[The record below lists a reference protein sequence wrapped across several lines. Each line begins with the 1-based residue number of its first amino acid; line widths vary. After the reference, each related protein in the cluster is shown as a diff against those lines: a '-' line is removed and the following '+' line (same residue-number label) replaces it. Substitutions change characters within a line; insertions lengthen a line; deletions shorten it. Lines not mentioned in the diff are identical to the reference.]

1 MPSATAAT
9 GRRASEVRCGSI
21 AGADVRL
28 RRRERECRHE
38 AGGPWE
44 IGVVLSVM
52 LPAGRQRFKVAALPS
67 PSLRSVPRSR
77 PTCAGP
83 AMTPDLPAD
92 HLSALARDDPYAFDL
107 LHARLDEIAGQGRWS
122 YRLTVSGATFAPL
135 IDVSADWQLVEY
147 RYADRPLRHELAT
160 GRAIGAT
167 VSDALYT
174 LVTQIRAAAA
184 VEDAFDEL

>member
-1 MPSATAAT
+1 
-9 GRRASEVRCGSI
+9 
-21 AGADVRL
+21 
-28 RRRERECRHE
+28 
-38 AGGPWE
+38 
-44 IGVVLSVM
+44 VM